1 VKRTRR
7 LGLGAVALLAT
18 ACLMPPL
25 AAQDVDPEA
34 PIDRVVAVVGTA
46 AITFTQLQEEFFT
59 RFSVQGQQPPTDP
72 EVVRTEMRRLVDTLI
87 NAELLYQQGLRDTT
101 VVVTSLEISDAV
113 DQTMRAM
120 RQRVASE
127 QVFQTELRR
136 AGFLGIDDYRRWLM
150 EQQGREFVRERYQ
163 AKLRQEGVL
172 APVAPTEREIRAYY
186 DQNRSILPERPPT
199 ATLKQLVILPVA
211 DSAAKAG
218 AFQVA
223 DSLARAI
230 REGADFGVAAR
241 RFSQDPASA
250 PQGGE
255 MDWFRRGQ
263 MVRPFEEAAF
273 GLPRGTISNPVET
286 VYGFHVIQ
294 VERVQP
300 TEVKVRHILI
310 TPELDSV
317 DVAAARRLADSLHA
331 LILAGA
337 SFDSLQAL
345 HHDPSEERE
354 AIGMIVDSL
363 GADYIAA
370 IEGLPPGGTSPV
382 FALRLA
388 GGGGTPK
395 FAIVRVVGRAPAG
408 PEPYD
413 QLRER
418 IRIRLG
424 DIMGQQ
430 RYFEEMRRKVH
441 IEIREL

>member
-1 VKRTRR
+1 
-7 LGLGAVALLAT
+7 
-18 ACLMPPL
+18 
-25 AAQDVDPEA
+25 
-34 PIDRVVAVVGTA
+34 
-46 AITFTQLQEEFFT
+46 
-59 RFSVQGQQPPTDP
+59 
-72 EVVRTEMRRLVDTLI
+72 
-87 NAELLYQQGLRDTT
+87 
-101 VVVTSLEISDAV
+101 
-113 DQTMRAM
+113 
-120 RQRVASE
+120 
-127 QVFQTELRR
+127 
-136 AGFLGIDDYRRWLM
+136 
-150 EQQGREFVRERYQ
+150 
-163 AKLRQEGVL
+163 
-172 APVAPTEREIRAYY
+172 
-186 DQNRSILPERPPT
+186 
-199 ATLKQLVILPVA
+199 
-211 DSAAKAG
+211 
-218 AFQVA
+218 VA

-310 TPELDSV
+310 TPELDSA
-317 DVAAARRLADSLHA
+317 DVAVARRFADSLHA
-331 LILAGA
+331 LVVAGA

-354 AIGMIVDSL
+354 AVGMIVDSL

-382 FALRLA
+382 FALSLA

-395 FAIVRVVGRAPAG
+395 FAIVRVVSRAPAG

-430 RYFEEMRRKVH
+430 RYFEAMRRKFH